1 MSPFQEMW
9 VQVDSTWCCVF
20 PNQGARCS
28 PVRAHI
34 FVGRADCHI
43 NVTNSSPQGYNYTS
57 CSHCYT
63 FSPHCNKPSTCR
75 WLFYHL
81 PALHVEPFA
90 GPDLQVHDSLTH
102 DNSFFFSF
110 FFFYLDQKRPS
121 RAPLWNA
128 SHKLLMVVCTRT
140 RRWLL
145 NHIAPEWGHLE
156 RKLTAPER
164 TVEQTVCRGII

>member
-1 MSPFQEMW
+1 MRPFQGMW

-110 FFFYLDQKRPS
+110 FFFTLTRKDLHE
-121 RAPLWNA
+121 PLFEMQVINYWWWSA
-128 SHKLLMVVCTRT
+128 REPAADYWITSLQSEVTWK
-140 RRWLL
+140 
-145 NHIAPEWGHLE
+145 ES
-156 RKLTAPER
+156 
-164 TVEQTVCRGII
+164 